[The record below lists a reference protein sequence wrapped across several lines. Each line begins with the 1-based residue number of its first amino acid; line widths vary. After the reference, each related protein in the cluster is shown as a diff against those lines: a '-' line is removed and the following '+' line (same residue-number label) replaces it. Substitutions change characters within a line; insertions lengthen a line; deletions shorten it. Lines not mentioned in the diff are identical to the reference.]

1 MFGSAMGWIRL
12 TSAVLLVVCS
22 RLSAT
27 APSFSGEFEITG
39 LEIDSPFEADP
50 KSISNTTVSCKWT
63 MSSITPLSTDDLTFG
78 ALQQSSSMTRTRR
91 KPSQR
96 AAI

>member
-1 MFGSAMGWIRL
+1 MEWIRL
-12 TSAVLLVVCS
+12 SGVLLLVVFS
-22 RLSAT
+22 RLTVA

-50 KSISNTTVSCKWT
+50 QSISNTTVSCEWT
-63 MSSITPLSTDDLTFG
+63 MHSTNPLHLDDLTFG
-78 ALQQSSSMTRTRR
+78 SLDQLSSETRTHR
-91 KPSQR
+91 KRSQP